1 MPSDVAA
8 AQKTVQTADAQL
20 FSWLKFLIGVA
31 GIFYFY
37 SVPYADGQKELTGA
51 QGDGTKFK
59 FTAFMLLVQCCGNAV
74 FSILAHYLTVPFGVW
89 TPQEAL
95 REAQKKFPGAVI
107 TPFFSVLLSLDAFKV
122 SFGYIFAMY
131 SSNRALEY
139 VSFTLQ
145 VLAKSCKM
153 IPVMVGSVVILGKRY
168 GLTKVLSVVIMTGGV
183 IWFQMMEKKRPHKGG
198 GGDDMGSVW
207 GPLLLAASLAADGV
221 SGPLQEDLKKKYVL
235 TQFQQNLVSNLWAI
249 VLMGLVT
256 AFHDEWTPALDYLGQ
271 HQNLYL
277 SLAKFT
283 AASAFGQAFI
293 FFVIREFGSLV
304 NTQVTTL
311 RKLFTIVYGELFGKI
326 KDGVK
331 NEQWFCVVLVFVGV
345 WIGEQ
350 DKGGEKGGEKKAA
363 EVAG

>member
-1 MPSDVAA
+1 
-8 AQKTVQTADAQL
+8 
-20 FSWLKFLIGVA
+20 
-31 GIFYFY
+31 
-37 SVPYADGQKELTGA
+37 VPYADGQKELTGA

-256 AFHDEWTPALDYLGQ
+256 AFHDEWTPAVSLCPPLPFPRFFPPHPRPLSRTKTVPLPLRVYPLLYPPSPHSSAGLPRPASKPLPFAGKVHRGICLWPGLHFLCHPRVWVPRQ
-271 HQNLYL
+271 HSGNHV
-277 SLAKFT
+277 A
-283 AASAFGQAFI
+283 QA
-293 FFVIREFGSLV
+293 VHDRV
-304 NTQVTTL
+304 
-311 RKLFTIVYGELFGKI
+311 RRIVWE
-326 KDGVK
+326 
-331 NEQWFCVVLVFVGV
+331 
-345 WIGEQ
+345 
-350 DKGGEKGGEKKAA
+350 DKGRREE
-363 EVAG
+363 